1 MPQPAE
7 SSCSEKSSSSTENH
21 TADPSF
27 LQSLADATISNLRR
41 LFRNKTSLKPL
52 TLQQSDLEKT
62 DQIAFIKEFSKVHAD
77 TDKSPF
83 SDDQNNVKDYAKH
96 RLTIERAVDLS
107 LIQAHKWKSIR
118 DLLNRTDCTYATL
131 EENAQFIAT
140 LLPYREKKGV
150 VETLTRVI
158 RGVSVPITSHST
170 DAQRL
175 RSILTTEEFEM
186 LIQLQDEA
194 VLEMPVPETL
204 KTYRQ
209 FDGYYIGLQSQTDE
223 GLRAPMAFHAHS
235 NPHEI
240 PPIIPPQG
248 RNSEALT
255 RFCFNGLNT
264 TVYEHFEL
272 LTILADFHEAPLV
285 GVHSAKMKNVRGE
298 FKRGINDSLDR
309 RDNPT
314 INTGRDLVL
323 STILANEPLSLIGIS
338 HGCSI
343 ITKALN
349 RAAFLLREQKGW
361 SAEKIEDAFTLLK
374 IETYGGAT
382 WSYPDG
388 PQYRHYI
395 YKPDPVPFTF
405 GLTPHVLSSSE
416 QHTLQNHFQNSADS
430 FFAGLQKFHSIVKM
444 FLPEPQIHPG
454 KGAEIILLEHS
465 HETTGEQSPHSL
477 TAYIDAI
484 RATQRKNL

>member
-1 MPQPAE
+1 MPQPDE
-7 SSCSEKSSSSTENH
+7 TSCSEKSSSSTESH
-21 TADPSF
+21 TAEPSF
-27 LQSLADATISNLRR
+27 LQSLSSAAFRNIRD
-41 LFRNKTSLKPL
+41 LFRSKTSLEPL
-52 TLQQSDLEKT
+52 TLQQSDLEKA
-62 DQIAFIKEFSKVHAD
+62 DQDVFIKEFSKIHAQ
-77 TDKSPF
+77 TEESPF
-83 SDDQNNVKDYAKH
+83 SDDKNNVKDYAKH
-96 RLTIERAVDLS
+96 RLIIERAVDLS
-107 LIQAHKWKSIR
+107 VTQAQKWKSIR

-131 EENAQFIAT
+131 EENARFITT
-140 LLPYREKKGV
+140 LLPHREKKGM
-150 VETLTRVI
+150 VEAITRVT
-158 RGVSVPITSHST
+158 RGVSVPITSHSP

-175 RSILTTEEFEM
+175 RSILTTEEFEI
-186 LIQLQDEA
+186 LVQLQDE
-194 VLEMPVPETL
+194 VVFERPVPETL
-204 KTYRQ
+204 KTHKQ
-209 FDGYYIGLQSQTDE
+209 FDGYYIGSQNQTSDDSH
-223 GLRAPMAFHAHS
+223 APVAFHAHS

-240 PPIIPPQG
+240 PPITSPQG
-248 RNSEALT
+248 QNSEAST

-264 TVYEHFEL
+264 TIHEHYEFL
-272 LTILADFHEAPLV
+272 KTLSDFHEAPLV

-298 FKRGINDSLDR
+298 FKRGIDDSLDR

-343 ITKALN
+343 LTKALN

-361 SAEKIEDAFTLLK
+361 STEQVEEAFALLK

-405 GLTPHVLSSSE
+405 GLTPLVLSSSE
-416 QHTLQNHFQNSADS
+416 HQILQEHFQNSADS

-444 FLPEPQIHPG
+444 FLPEPRIHPG
-454 KGAEIILLEHS
+454 KGAEVILLEHS
-465 HETTGEQSPHSL
+465 HNTGEHAPHSL
-477 TAYIDAI
+477 SAYIDAI
-484 RATQRKNL
+484 RATQKKNL